1 MKYDVERAVVTLS
14 VRELCSLALMGGDL
28 DLRIGGKPSFER
40 AALGAKVHRKL
51 QAEAGCEYRAEL
63 PLTSTVLFHNLSFE
77 VSGRADGI
85 LMTDPLTVDEIK
97 TVYGRSFDLPPA
109 PMHDAQVKCYAYF
122 LCREKGLETINT
134 RLTYYRMED
143 GRTKHL
149 TVRHSIEDLQ
159 RFYFDLLSRVEYRAR
174 ILVERQTVLIPSVNS
189 ARFPYSS
196 VRDGQDIMM
205 RECYRDIKA
214 GKRLFAQAP
223 TGTGKT
229 LSVLYPAVRCLGEG
243 CLDKIFYLTAKATT
257 RREAYRAAGQL
268 FEAGSHLRTVVL
280 TAREQLCQNQA
291 AKADP
296 VGISRHCN
304 PADCPFAKGFFD
316 RSANAVCQA
325 LSSQSGFDA
334 GAVLRFA
341 GEFRI
346 CPYEFQLELSEF
358 CDIVIC
364 DYNYVFDPQI
374 YLRRYFA
381 PEAIDSLSCVFLI
394 DEAHNLFDRATS
406 MYSVSLSDAE
416 ISSVLSALPP
426 LEDRL
431 RLSLE
436 KLAVTVG
443 GFRRL
448 CKDTIQKDE
457 EGREQ
462 GYYLNRRPIES
473 LLPFVQEARSAAE
486 EWLRLSTSTPE
497 QAEVYALAVMLKR
510 FERVSEYYDEG
521 FLTFITLENG
531 IITLR
536 LICLDPSRI
545 LDACHGRARAS
556 VLFSATLTPPE
567 YFSDILGGSKQAVH
581 VSLPSP
587 YDPSHC
593 CVAAVTGIS
602 TRYEDREK
610 TYKKLSSMIA
620 ATVSAKKG
628 NYIVYFPSYEY
639 MEKVVELFTQRY
651 RGVQTVVQTRGMTH
665 REREEFLASFC
676 EDGRLRVGFCVLGG
690 SFSEGVDLPGGRL
703 IGSIVVGTGLP
714 GISNER
720 NILREY
726 YDNTRE
732 NGFDYAYTYPGI
744 NRVLQA
750 AGRVIRREED
760 RGIVVLIDDR
770 YAEPR
775 IRSLLPDHLQ
785 NLQYARNASELAE
798 IAEEF
803 WNTQEEF

>member
-14 VRELCSLALMGGDL
+14 VRELCTLALTGGDL
-28 DLRIGGKPSFER
+28 DLRVGGKAASFER

-63 PLTSTVLFHNLSFE
+63 PLTSTVLYHNLSFE
-77 VSGRADGI
+77 VSGRADG
-85 LMTDPLTVDEIK
+85 LLLTDPLTVDEIK
-97 TVYGRSFDLPPA
+97 TVYGRAFDLPPA

-122 LCREKGLETINT
+122 LCREKGLDHINT

-143 GRTKHL
+143 GKTKYLTRTHQM
-149 TVRHSIEDLQ
+149 EELQ
-159 RFYFDLLSRVEYRAR
+159 HFYFELLSRVEYRAK
-174 ILVERQTVLIPSVNS
+174 ILIERQTVLIPSVQS
-189 ARFPYSS
+189 AHFPYSS
-196 VRDGQDIMM
+196 VRDGQDIMI

-229 LSVLYPAVRCLGEG
+229 LSALYPAVRCLGEG
-243 CLDKIFYLTAKATT
+243 YLDKIFYLTAKATT

-268 FEAGSHLRTVVL
+268 FESGSHLRTVVL
-280 TAREQLCQNQA
+280 TAREQLCQNQM

-304 PADCPFAKGFFD
+304 PADCPFAKGFYD
-316 RSANAVCQA
+316 RSANAVCEM
-325 LSSQSGFDA
+325 LSTQSGFDSSA
-334 GAVLRFA
+334 ILRFA
-341 GEFRI
+341 KQYHV
-346 CPYEFQLELSEF
+346 CPYELQLELSEF

-381 PEAIDSLSCVFLI
+381 PEVIDGISCAFLI
-394 DEAHNLFDRATS
+394 DEAHNLFDRALS
-406 MYSVSLSDAE
+406 MYSVSLSDGE
-416 ISSVLSALPP
+416 VSRVLSVLPP

-436 KLAVTVG
+436 KLAVTLS

-457 EGREQ
+457 EGRER
-462 GYYLNRRPIES
+462 GYYINRRPIDS
-473 LLPFVQEARSAAE
+473 LLPLVQGARSAAE
-486 EWLRLSTSTPE
+486 EWLKLSAQSSE
-497 QAEVYALAVMLKR
+497 LAEVYALAVKLKR
-510 FERVSEYYDEG
+510 FEKITECYDEG
-521 FLTFITLENG
+521 FLTFITLEDG
-531 IITLR
+531 ICTLR

-545 LDACHGRARAS
+545 LSACHGRARAS

-567 YFSDILGGSKQAVH
+567 YFSDILGGGKQAVH

-593 CVAAVTGIS
+593 CIAAVTGVS

-610 TYKKLSSMIA
+610 SYKKLSSMIA

-639 MEKVVELFTQRY
+639 LEKVVELFTKRY
-651 RGVQTVVQTRGMTH
+651 TGVETVIQKRGMTH
-665 REREEFLASFC
+665 QEREEFLASFC
-676 EDGRLRVGFCVLGG
+676 DDGKLRIGFCVLGG

-775 IRSLLPDHLQ
+775 LRSLLPDHLQ

-798 IAEEF
+798 IAEDF
-803 WNTQEEF
+803 WNTLE